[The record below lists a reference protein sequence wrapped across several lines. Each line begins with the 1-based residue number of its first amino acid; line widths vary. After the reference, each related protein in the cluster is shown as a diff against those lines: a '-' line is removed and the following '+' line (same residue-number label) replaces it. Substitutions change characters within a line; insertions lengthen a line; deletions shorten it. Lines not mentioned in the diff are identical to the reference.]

1 MSRIFRFTAVQGA
14 TTMFRIPV
22 LTIAALAL
30 LAVAAC
36 GKQEAAAPAD
46 SSAAVAARPSDP
58 ALAEVYDGSC
68 KLCHTNPA
76 AGAPLS
82 GDHKAWAPRVAQG
95 TDTLLDH
102 TINGYQGM
110 PPMGMC
116 MQCSEEELIALI
128 EFMSGAK
135 LDQ

>member
-1 MSRIFRFTAVQGA
+1 MSRRFRFTAAQGT
-14 TTMFRIPV
+14 TTMLRIPA

-30 LAVAAC
+30 LAVAGC
-36 GKQEAAAPAD
+36 GKQETAEP
-46 SSAAVAARPSDP
+46 SPGSAAVAARPADP

-68 KLCHTNPA
+68 KLCHANPA

-82 GDHKAWAPRVAQG
+82 GDHKAWAPRIAQG

-110 PPMGMC
+110 PPMGLC

-135 LDQ
+135 LDP